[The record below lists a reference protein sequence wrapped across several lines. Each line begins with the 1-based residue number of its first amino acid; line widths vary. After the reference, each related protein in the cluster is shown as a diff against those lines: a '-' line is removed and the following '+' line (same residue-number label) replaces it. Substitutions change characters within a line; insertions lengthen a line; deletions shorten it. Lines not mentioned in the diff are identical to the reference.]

1 MKFVLSLF
9 VSKVLI
15 YSIKVYISIVE
26 EFNCYELTAF
36 HIYLGMTND
45 ELSEIYLQF
54 CWEQNQV
61 IKLSNYF
68 LVNH

>member
-15 YSIKVYISIVE
+15 YSIKVCISIVE
-26 EFNCYELTAF
+26 EFHCYELTAF